1 MSILRNRSIANYLVA
16 ASLLPCQCTSPLS
29 KPFEWVDLAD
39 EELFSVS
46 LRGEQQQGIAGVQ
59 I

>member
-1 MSILRNRSIANYLVA
+1 MGILRNRSIAKYLVA
-16 ASLLPCQCTSPLS
+16 ASLLPCQSTGPLS
-29 KPFEWVDLAD
+29 KPFEWVDFVD

-46 LRGEQQQGIAGVQ
+46 LRGEQEQGIAGVQ